1 MIETSAIRPYSWSP
15 LQRTKSMNSHHYYRD
30 DKNNEY
36 YYHVIVLTVFPQPLF
51 VAAVMPRLYAERG
64 VSGHPALKLVDA
76 QDPYCRWTVAYWRTT
91 MREEAEGL
99 PVPNGARVVLKHNA
113 TNLNAAVETDFRIAT
128 FFGDEYE
135 VSAHSIKDSG
145 GREKAQNIW
154 EFVTSSKRLGSK
166 DDGTNDDTK
175 TNK

>member
-15 LQRTKSMNSHHYYRD
+15 LQRTKSMNPHHYYRD

-64 VSGHPALKLVDA
+64 VSGHPALKLVDT
-76 QDPYCRWTVAYWRTT
+76 QDPCCRWTVAYWRTT

-99 PVPNGARVVLKHNA
+99 PVPVRKTTPFKNTKYTTFLYPHISLYFPLFFTRVYRPINYIVL
-113 TNLNAAVETDFRIAT
+113 
-128 FFGDEYE
+128 
-135 VSAHSIKDSG
+135 
-145 GREKAQNIW
+145 
-154 EFVTSSKRLGSK
+154 
-166 DDGTNDDTK
+166 
-175 TNK
+175 

>member
-1 MIETSAIRPYSWSP
+1 
-15 LQRTKSMNSHHYYRD
+15 
-30 DKNNEY
+30 
-36 YYHVIVLTVFPQPLF
+36 
-51 VAAVMPRLYAERG
+51 MPRLLAERG
-64 VSGHPALKLVDA
+64 GSGHPALKLVDA
-76 QDPYCRWTVAYWRTT
+76 QDPYCRWTVAYWRTA

-99 PVPNGARVVLKHNA
+99 PVPNGARVVLKHMA

-128 FFGDEYE
+128 FFGNEYE

-154 EFVTSSKRLGSK
+154 EFVTSSKRPVSD
-166 DDGTNDDTK
+166 DDGTNEDTK